1 MSFELPSLPYAIDAL
16 EPHLSA
22 KTLELHHGKHH
33 QAYVDKLNNA
43 IEGTSLSDRSLE
55 DIVQSQSGDLF
66 NNAAQIWNH
75 SFFWNCLSPEGG
87 GKPAG
92 ALAGVIE
99 RDFGS
104 LDDFKRDLAE
114 AATSEF
120 GSGWAWLVVGA
131 DGKTH
136 VLSTTDAET
145 PIRRFQVPLL
155 TLDMWEHAYYVDYH
169 NEKDRYVG
177 AYLDHLVNWTFAE
190 RNYADWTAM
199 REAA

>member
-1 MSFELPSLPYAIDAL
+1 MSFELPRLPYALDAL

-33 QAYVDKLNNA
+33 QAYVDKLNDA
-43 IEGTSLSDRSLE
+43 VEGTPLAECSLE
-55 DIVQSQSGDLF
+55 ELVRSQSGDVF

-75 SFFWNCLSPEGG
+75 SFYWQCMTPDGG
-87 GKPAG
+87 GKPSGTLAE
-92 ALAGVIE
+92 ALD

-104 LDDFKRDLAE
+104 LDDFKKEMAQ

-131 DGKTH
+131 DGKLH

-145 PIRRFQVPLL
+145 PVQDFQIPLL

-169 NEKDRYVG
+169 NEKGKYVS
-177 AYLDHLVNWTFAE
+177 AHLDHLVNWGFAE
-190 RNYADWTAM
+190 SNFADWTAM